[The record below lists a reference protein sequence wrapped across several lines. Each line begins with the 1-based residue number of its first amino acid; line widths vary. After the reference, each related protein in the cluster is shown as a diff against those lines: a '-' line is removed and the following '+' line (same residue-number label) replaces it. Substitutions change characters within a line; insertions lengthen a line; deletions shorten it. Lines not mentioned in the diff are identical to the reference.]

1 MFTGIIEEV
10 GKIIQREEI
19 AGGIRLGI
27 EANIIM
33 SDLKPGD
40 SVSVEGVCQTVVER
54 NANRFFV
61 EAVGETL
68 EKTTLG
74 MLTVGSPVN
83 LERPLMPQSR
93 LGGHFVQG
101 HANGVGVIRQ
111 FFPRGENYF
120 LEVEIPEELRRYVI
134 PEGSI
139 AIDGISL
146 TVATLKG
153 NRVGINI
160 IPFTASHT
168 SLRNKKSGDKVNI
181 EVDMIAKYIEK
192 LLGNINHSELT
203 EEKLKKWGY
212 GESGNA

>member
-19 AGGIRLGI
+19 AGGIRLGV

-101 HANGVGVIRQ
+101 HVNGVGVIRQ

-168 SLRNKKSGDKVNI
+168 SLKNKKSGDKVNI